1 MKYLITTLLLV
12 ILYSVLLP
20 DVILSAN
27 DNQLIT
33 EIKVFDNDSTFRYS
47 YLYDN
52 LGNKVLETKFYQQ
65 DSIWIRKSLNE
76 WIYSGNKCICQRER
90 IWRDNNWSFS
100 YSIDYEYNNEQLV
113 SEIHSIFNNGVA
125 SLIKKTA
132 YQYDKT
138 DLTSKKEYS
147 WLTTGWILSIE
158 TDFTYLQNGKTD
170 SLTTINFQ
178 SGNGMTQFL
187 STFIYNLDGTLKSQ
201 LFQEKSGNDWVNSE
215 LINWY
220 YILNSTSTLIRS
232 IQIKKWMSD
241 TSSFENT
248 QRTDYVYNDSIELVT
263 ETYQRWSTMFWK
275 NDIRYDYQYDKNNKL
290 TKKTLSKPIY
300 NDWRGLISINY
311 SNPTNNNLN
320 DIESKFEFWGG
331 NTGELTTSYIPF
343 LFNSE
348 QKIQKG
354 RRMQIS
360 YKVDPDTTL
369 FTNVLNNSN
378 QSIPVYPNPSD
389 GIFYINTQKHTIN
402 SWIVSDI
409 KGQILKIQN
418 QSFQSGVIDLTDFP
432 KGIYILRVTTP
443 NEHLIQKLIKE

>member
-1 MKYLITTLLLV
+1 MKYFYRPLFILLLFMV
-12 ILYSVLLP
+12 FIP
-20 DVILSAN
+20 DKALSAS
-27 DNQLIT
+27 DSQLIT
-33 EIKVFDNDSTFRYS
+33 EIKVIDNDSTFRYL

-52 LGNKVLETKFYQQ
+52 QGKKVLEMKYYLQ
-65 DSIWIRKSLNE
+65 DSTWVRKSLNE
-76 WIYSGNKCICQRER
+76 WIYSGNNCVNLRER
-90 IWRDNNWSFS
+90 IWYDNTWLIS
-100 YSIDYEYNNEQLV
+100 YTIDYEYDNDLLILETHNIYNSGSPTLFKKYEFQYNKSILATKKDFDWQSNNWQL
-113 SEIHSIFNNGVA
+113 
-125 SLIKKTA
+125 SL
-132 YQYDKT
+132 
-138 DLTSKKEYS
+138 
-147 WLTTGWILSIE
+147 E
-158 TDFTYLQNGKTD
+158 TDFRYFENGKTD
-170 SLTTINFQ
+170 SIKIKEFQ
-178 SGNGMTQFL
+178 SGNITNQYL
-187 STFIYNLDGTLKSQ
+187 STFNYNSDGTLHSQ
-201 LFQEKSGNDWVNSE
+201 LMQEKTDNDWLNSE

-220 YILNSTSTLIRS
+220 YTTNSSS
-232 IQIKKWMSD
+232 IESVRNKKWI
-241 TSSFENT
+241 SSLSVWENT
-248 QRTDYVYNDSIELVT
+248 QRIDYQYNDSIELIS
-263 ETYQRWSTMFWK
+263 ETYMRWSTMFWK